1 MNILPTIRLN
11 SAKQV
16 TETIES
22 SGTTRR
28 LLRLLR
34 ALQPVS
40 RIDLTRYL
48 GVNRSTVTDICKP
61 LIKAGIIREEP
72 FAEAS
77 RSRLQGRPPIGLT
90 YVDTTDYFIGV
101 NLGVRRSQ
109 VGMSTLNGDIVEEI
123 DFITSPEPEKALA
136 KVRLEIE
143 KIISKVTDRTL
154 QVIGVSVPGPTDASR
169 RNLLYAPHLAWEN
182 IAIADALKFGDVPVV
197 VENDA
202 SATTMFEA
210 RLKMRVTASDLLTN
224 FILVRSGT
232 GIGVGLVLNGEVYR
246 GAGWGKGIA
255 GEFGHTVIVAGGKQ
269 CVCGNRGCW
278 ERYAS
283 AAAAVPLYTGER
295 AQVGTSGQLNFM
307 EIVNRAE
314 AGEIRAK
321 KTLGLLGEYLGIG
334 IANVIIGVG
343 IPHVIVSGRLV
354 YGWQFIKEPLIEAVK
369 KSMVGKLVDWT
380 IECGE
385 PKGAVLGGALEVAIE
400 EFLARGFNV

>member
-1 MNILPTIRLN
+1 MNILPPIKLN

-16 TETIES
+16 VETVELS
-22 SGTTRR
+22 RTTRR

-40 RIDLTRYL
+40 RIDLTRHL

-61 LIKAGIIREEP
+61 LINAGIIREEP
-72 FAEAS
+72 FSEIGK
-77 RSRLQGRPPIGLT
+77 SRLQGRPPIGLV
-90 YVDTTDYFIGV
+90 YVDTSDYFIGV

-109 VGMSTLNGDIVEEI
+109 VGMSTLNGDIVEEL
-123 DFITSPEPEKALA
+123 DFITPPEPEKALA

-143 KIISKVTDRTL
+143 KIIAKVTDRTL
-154 QVIGVSVPGPTDASR
+154 QVIGISVPGPTDALR
-169 RNLLYAPHLAWEN
+169 RNLLYAPHLGWEN
-182 IAIADALKFGDVPVV
+182 VAIADALKFGDVPVV

-224 FILVRSGT
+224 FILIRSGT

-255 GEFGHTVIVAGGKQ
+255 GEFGHTVIMAGGKQ

-278 ERYAS
+278 ERYAA

-295 AQVGTSGQLNFM
+295 AQLGSSGQLNFM

-321 KTLGLLGEYLGIG
+321 KTLELLGDYLGIG
-334 IANVIIGVG
+334 IANVIIGIG

-354 YGWQFIKEPLIEAVK
+354 YGWQFIKEPLVEAVK

-385 PKGAVLGGALEVAIE
+385 PKGAVLGGAVEVAIE

>member
-1 MNILPTIRLN
+1 MNILPTIQQNL
-11 SAKQV
+11 SEEI
-16 TETIES
+16 TS
-22 SGTTRR
+22 LPGTTRR

-34 ALQPVS
+34 ALQPIS
-40 RIDLTRYL
+40 RIDLTRHL

-61 LIKAGIIREEP
+61 RINAGIIREEP
-72 FAEAS
+72 FSGDEKN
-77 RSRLQGRPPIGLT
+77 RTQGRPPIGLT
-90 YVDTTDYFIGV
+90 FVDTDDYFIGV

-109 VGMSTLNGDIVEEI
+109 VGITTLNGDIVEEA
-123 DFITSPEPEKALA
+123 DFITPPEPEKALA
-136 KVRLEIE
+136 LVRKEIE
-143 KIISKVTDRTL
+143 KIIAKVTDRTL
-154 QVIGVSVPGPTDASR
+154 KTIGVSVPGPTDATR
-169 RNLLYAPHLAWEN
+169 KNLLYAPHLGWEN
-182 IAIADALKFGDVPVV
+182 VAIADALRFGDIPVI

-202 SATTMFEA
+202 AATTMFEA
-210 RLKMRVTASDLLTN
+210 RLKIRNSSSGLLSN
-224 FILVRSGT
+224 FILIRSGT

-283 AAAAVPLYTGER
+283 AAAAAPLYTGER
-295 AQVGTSGQLNFM
+295 AQLGSAGQLNFM

-314 AGEIRAK
+314 SGEIRAK
-321 KTLGLLGEYLGIG
+321 KTLALLGDYLGIG
-334 IANVIIGVG
+334 IANVIIGIG

-354 YGWQFIKEPLIEAVK
+354 YGWKYIKDPLIEAVK
-369 KSMVGKLVDWT
+369 KSMVGKLMDWT

-385 PKGAVLGGALEVAIE
+385 PKGAVLGGALEVAVE